1 MNENR
6 YGEALYKVDDCFL
19 VHLKES
25 QEGCRFA
32 VFGTE
37 TRSKIGGG
45 IIPWTEIE
53 DSAMRS
59 TLAAFRLRV
68 FDEAGIEGTKVA
80 AVSLNMNFSR

>member
-32 VFGTE
+32 VLEPRPGAKSE
-37 TRSKIGGG
+37 TASFRGQ
-45 IIPWTEIE
+45 
-53 DSAMRS
+53 
-59 TLAAFRLRV
+59 RLR
-68 FDEAGIEGTKVA
+68 TPP
-80 AVSLNMNFSR
+80 